1 MAVNVGFWVPILTA
15 PVLVVAAYSD
25 IRYRV
30 LPDAVSVLLVIFAI
44 LRWGLTGE
52 WHTLLW
58 AVVCG
63 AAVFAAGALAF
74 ARGLLGGGDVKMAAA
89 TSILVGAGAVP
100 TFLVIMSL
108 VGGILSVIILV
119 WHYGASIFGYR
130 DLSGPSIDSGADRTD
145 AGPSTIKPTVPYGV
159 AIACAGLY
167 VLAAQ
172 CRMGV
177 N

>member
-1 MAVNVGFWVPILTA
+1 MVLNVGFWVPILTA
-15 PVLVVAAYSD
+15 PILVAAAYSD

-30 LPDAVSVLLVIFAI
+30 LPDTVSVLLVIFAV
-44 LRWGLTGE
+44 LRWGLAGE

-63 AAVFAAGALAF
+63 AGIFAAGALAF
-74 ARGLLGGGDVKMAAA
+74 SRGLLGGGDVKMASAIC
-89 TSILVGAGAVP
+89 ILVGANAVP
-100 TFLVIMSL
+100 AFLVIMSL
-108 VGGILSVIILV
+108 VGGVVSVIVLV
-119 WHYGASIFGYR
+119 RHYIASIFRNRG
-130 DLSGPSIDSGADRTD
+130 SPEPSIDSEAGRVD
-145 AGPSTIKPTVPYGV
+145 AGSATVKPTVPYGV

-172 CRMGV
+172 YRMGV

>member
-1 MAVNVGFWVPILTA
+1 MVFNVGFWVPILTA
-15 PVLVVAAYSD
+15 PVLVAAAYSD

-30 LPDAVSVLLVIFAI
+30 LPDTISVLLVIFAV
-44 LRWGLTGE
+44 LRWGLAGE

-63 AAVFAAGALAF
+63 AGIFVAGALAF
-74 ARGLLGGGDVKMAAA
+74 ARGILGGGDVKMATAV
-89 TSILVGAGAVP
+89 SILVGANAVAS
-100 TFLVIMSL
+100 FLVIMSL
-108 VGGILSVIILV
+108 VGGGLSVIVLV
-119 WHYGASIFGYR
+119 RYYCANIFKNRG
-130 DLSGPSIDSGADRTD
+130 SPEPGIDSGAGRVD
-145 AGPSTIKPTVPYGV
+145 AGSATVKPTVPYGV

-172 CRMGV
+172 YRMGV